1 VLLTTEP
8 SLQPNRR
15 YSKGT
20 QRIPPLGYQA
30 IETMEPKKS
39 EFLPGKA
46 WYEKEKLRS
55 GASQR
60 RNLSTGK
67 ISHHSGNLP
76 GHLV

>member
-1 VLLTTEP
+1 
-8 SLQPNRR
+8 
-15 YSKGT
+15 
-20 QRIPPLGYQA
+20 
-30 IETMEPKKS
+30 MEPKKS